1 MDRQMIICSE
11 EELYVLRLADV
22 IADREELDLQ
32 VQVCT
37 SFEQAERLEEFQG
50 AELLLIGDEI
60 PYEQRQMSRAAR
72 RFVLTSQE
80 GTEVGEEEI
89 PIYKYQSVRRI
100 FAQIVETC
108 LDQDNAG
115 LFLVPRKGGRRLIV
129 VYSPIHRIGKTR
141 FAKALGHVL
150 SREEGTLYLNMQEYP
165 GKEFRLG
172 GKSASLADLLY
183 YSRQE
188 QNHLGLRLAS
198 MVKEED
204 GLAVLDPIPVSLDL
218 KEVAWEDWNSLI
230 LQILK
235 KGPYQNLIL
244 DVSESVQGLFDILKI
259 CDVWYLPYIE
269 SVEEEGKLDQ
279 FFDVLEF
286 MGYKKLSQ
294 KARMTEMKGEP
305 EICVKKALQYEKNTA
320 YGDVAESDHGKAGSV
335 EGNRRWRTGRIDLS
349 GIGRLRQRYLSSTPD
364 EDGIW

>member
-1 MDRQMIICSE
+1 MIICSE

-60 PYEQRQMSRAAR
+60 PYEKRQMSRAAR

-183 YSRQE
+183 YSRQ
-188 QNHLGLRLAS
+188 
-198 MVKEED
+198 
-204 GLAVLDPIPVSLDL
+204 
-218 KEVAWEDWNSLI
+218 
-230 LQILK
+230 
-235 KGPYQNLIL
+235 
-244 DVSESVQGLFDILKI
+244 
-259 CDVWYLPYIE
+259 
-269 SVEEEGKLDQ
+269 
-279 FFDVLEF
+279 
-286 MGYKKLSQ
+286 
-294 KARMTEMKGEP
+294 
-305 EICVKKALQYEKNTA
+305 
-320 YGDVAESDHGKAGSV
+320 
-335 EGNRRWRTGRIDLS
+335 
-349 GIGRLRQRYLSSTPD
+349 
-364 EDGIW
+364 

>member
-1 MDRQMIICSE
+1 MIICSE

-60 PYEQRQMSRAAR
+60 PYEKRQMSRAAR

-129 VYSPIHRIGKTR
+129 VYSPFTGLVRPGLQR
-141 FAKALGHVL
+141 PSAMC
-150 SREEGTLYLNMQEYP
+150 SP
-165 GKEFRLG
+165 GKRGPSILICRSTPGRSSGLG
-172 GKSASLADLLY
+172 ERALL
-183 YSRQE
+183 
-188 QNHLGLRLAS
+188 LRIFS
-198 MVKEED
+198 I
-204 GLAVLDPIPVSLDL
+204 IPVR
-218 KEVAWEDWNSLI
+218 NRII
-230 LQILK
+230 L
-235 KGPYQNLIL
+235 GF
-244 DVSESVQGLFDILKI
+244 V
-259 CDVWYLPYIE
+259 LP
-269 SVEEEGKLDQ
+269 
-279 FFDVLEF
+279 
-286 MGYKKLSQ
+286 
-294 KARMTEMKGEP
+294 P
-305 EICVKKALQYEKNTA
+305 
-320 YGDVAESDHGKAGSV
+320 
-335 EGNRRWRTGRIDLS
+335 W
-349 GIGRLRQRYLSSTPD
+349 
-364 EDGIW
+364 